1 MIGDGV
7 GNSYYGLRA
16 ISWALVKVL
25 RTYTGIWYK
34 RGALKNTNGVVG
46 LFASGMF
53 IEKPVVR

>member
-34 RGALKNTNGVVG
+34 RGGIKKYQWGCGA
-46 LFASGMF
+46 F
-53 IEKPVVR
+53 